1 MFSTKKQ
8 QKKSLFLPR
17 WNYFQTL
24 WYGCWVTKRFV
35 CLHSLSAC
43 HNRCEWKKWDFHFYS
58 NVEETLQFGAVW
70 KDSLLQFLLPEAL
83 ITNRSIARSK
93 QADGLCFPPLCT
105 VSVCVQQ
112 CRAWL
117 QRCISCTVPCCL
129 TAHRAAPWWW
139 AAVSHFALWAQ
150 TYGLRQIFWADH
162 LKVFLNVFCSA
173 ALYICNILF

>member
-24 WYGCWVTKRFV
+24 WYGCWVTKRLV

-83 ITNRSIARSK
+83 ITNRSIATSK

-105 VSVCVQQ
+105 VSVCV
-112 CRAWL
+112 CSSAER
-117 QRCISCTVPCCL
+117 
-129 TAHRAAPWWW
+129 
-139 AAVSHFALWAQ
+139 
-150 TYGLRQIFWADH
+150 G
-162 LKVFLNVFCSA
+162 CSA
-173 ALYICNILF
+173 AFPALCRAVWQRTVQHHDGLLLLILHCGHRLTVSGRYSELTI